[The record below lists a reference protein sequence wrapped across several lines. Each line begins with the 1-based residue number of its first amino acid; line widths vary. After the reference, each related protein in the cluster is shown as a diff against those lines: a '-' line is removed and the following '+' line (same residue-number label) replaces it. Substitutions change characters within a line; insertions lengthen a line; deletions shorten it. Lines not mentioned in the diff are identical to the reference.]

1 LETFELLEISSCTE
15 GQFLWMKSKEVP
27 STGGTGVG
35 SGIRMGT
42 FFRFN
47 SGLVLRGHWDSRLVV
62 GREYGTPGRESTSHK
77 EWIAMRE
84 DRFTNKVAIVSGG
97 GTGIGKACAVGF
109 ANEGATVVI
118 AGRREERLEE
128 VVSLLQEMGAVARY
142 QVTDISKPMDVRR
155 LVESTVRDFGSLD
168 IYLANASVPYDNL
181 IENVTDEDIDR
192 VTDINVKGTYYQ
204 LREATRAM
212 KKQKSGSIVVISSGS
227 SVVGHPFNSLYCG
240 TKAAASNMVRALALE
255 LAEEG
260 IRVNDVAPGIIDTPM
275 PRSRAALTP
284 DPEAFFA
291 ALADREP
298 MKRLG
303 TPEEVANVV
312 MFLASDEATFVT
324 GALYTVDGG
333 FLAGK

>member
-1 LETFELLEISSCTE
+1 ML
-15 GQFLWMKSKEVP
+15 GQES
-27 STGGTGVG
+27 
-35 SGIRMGT
+35 IR
-42 FFRFN
+42 
-47 SGLVLRGHWDSRLVV
+47 D
-62 GREYGTPGRESTSHK
+62 K
-77 EWIAMRE
+77 DWITMRE
-84 DRFTNKVAIVSGG
+84 ERFTNRVVVVSGG

-109 ANEGATVVI
+109 ANEGAKVVI

-128 VVSLLQEMGAVARY
+128 VVRLLHEKGAIAAY
-142 QVTDISKPMDVRR
+142 KVTDISKPLDVRR
-155 LVESTVRDFGSLD
+155 LVESTVDEFGSLD
-168 IYLANASVPYDNL
+168 VYLANASVPYDNL
-181 IENVTDEDIDR
+181 IEDVTDDDIDR
-192 VTDINVKGTYYQ
+192 VIDINVKGMYYQ

-212 KKQKSGSIVVISSGS
+212 KKQKSGSIVVVTSGS

-240 TKAAASNMVRALALE
+240 SKAAASNMVRALALE

-275 PRSRAALTP
+275 PRSRAALTS
-284 DPEAFFA
+284 DPESFFA
-291 ALADREP
+291 ALAEREP

-312 MFLASDEATFVT
+312 MFLASDEASFIT